1 MSLTT
6 DEIFYKALTA
16 DKQLTEAVGG
26 RIRSTC
32 FEVPWGEKDNTP
44 TPYILVIFEG
54 LNNDGLTK
62 DNDYEGETDNVSV
75 SIEVAAES
83 RKDVGRIAKM
93 VRRAVFDYI
102 YNMDEDCED
111 YDNRPSSY
119 QMSASA
125 ALWDDSK
132 PAYFQIL
139 TYQCETKSDI
149 EF

>member
-6 DEIFYKALTA
+6 DEIFYKALMA
-16 DKQLTEAVGG
+16 DKELTEAVGG

-32 FEVPWGEKDNTP
+32 FEVPWKDLGNVP
-44 TPYILVIFEG
+44 VPYIIVGFDG
-54 LNNDGLTK
+54 LNNDGQTK

-75 SIEVAAES
+75 SIEIAAES
-83 RKDVGRIAKM
+83 RKEVGMIAKM

-102 YNMDEDCED
+102 YNMDEDCDD
-111 YDNRPSSY
+111 YDNRPFSY
-119 QMSASA
+119 QMSANA
-125 ALWDDSK
+125 VLWDEDK
-132 PAYFQIL
+132 PAYFQVL